1 MTPEEAKEY
10 IQMNKSVLQQ
20 RLLQCAN
27 EDLDTDRVQ
36 DYNLALGRLFEAFD
50 MATEALTKV
59 ERYEKAFGK
68 IRAEIADTLDVGSL
82 VFIELHEYKIGVIS
96 TDDVIEKFNRVTKVE
111 VLKIIE
117 KYWAES
123 EDK

>member
-1 MTPEEAKEY
+1 MTLEEAKEY

-20 RLLQCAN
+20 RLQSAN

-59 ERYEKAFGK
+59 ERYEKAFGNAICELSEYMENPK
-68 IRAEIADTLDVGSL
+68 LRKANGWSDRFKDG
-82 VFIELHEYKIGVIS
+82 IECAYHRVIINMN
-96 TDDVIEKFNRVTKVE
+96 TVEDENDDDDETE
-111 VLKIIE
+111 E
-117 KYWAES
+117 E
-123 EDK
+123 EDE